1 MISRLARLCLA
12 LALGTAAAPSSAQIP
27 PVAPAPAQ
35 SPAASPAS
43 AAPAAAQRYSID
55 TKFSVLFADPRAAE
69 VVHAFFH
76 KRRVAAGK
84 PEYSPEERAR
94 MAETIADMTPREIAQ
109 YPDADLDDAALAELD
124 ALLAQVPYPAA
135 TSPSS
140 AAHAP
145 PRT

>member
-1 MISRLARLCLA
+1 LA
-12 LALGTAAAPSSAQIP
+12 LALGAAAASSSAQAP
-27 PVAPAPAQ
+27 PAAPTPVQ

-43 AAPAAAQRYSID
+43 AAAAAAQRYSID
-55 TKFSVLFADPRAAE
+55 TKFSVLFADPKAAE

-84 PEYSPEERAR
+84 PEYSPEERAH
-94 MAETIADMTPREIAQ
+94 MAEMIADMTPREIAQ

-124 ALLAQVPYPAA
+124 ALLAQVPYPPAPAA
-135 TSPSS
+135 TPPSP
-140 AAHAP
+140 AADTP